1 MRKGDIWL
9 INLNPSMG
17 REQSGIRP
25 VVIISGN
32 GMNDYL
38 KLSIVCPL
46 TTQIKNFIGSVI
58 LLPTSKNGLDRTSE
72 VLSFQIRTVT
82 HKRFIKKIGFVEK
95 EQMEELT
102 TKINKIFKY

>member
-1 MRKGDIWL
+1 
-9 INLNPSMG
+9 MG

-46 TTQIKNFIGSVI
+46 TTRIKNFIGSVI
-58 LLPTSKNGLDRTSE
+58 LLPTSTNGLKKTSE
-72 VLSFQIRTVT
+72 VLSFQIRTVA
-82 HKRFIKKIGFVEK
+82 HNRFIKKIGIVEK
-95 EQMEELT
+95 GQMEELT